1 LSTLIKDDP
10 LSRILF
16 GKTRRSIL
24 ALLFSHIDDAFYLR
38 QIVRMTN
45 AGQGAV
51 QRELAKLTSSGL
63 ITRKIMGKQIYF
75 QANPNCPVFDEIRKL
90 IIKTVGY
97 SDILKA
103 ALAPFEDRIRVA
115 FIYGSVARG
124 EEKKSSDVDVLIIG
138 DVDFSDIISAFQAS
152 QKMLGREINPTVY
165 PIAEFNIKIRKGH
178 HFLTQVI
185 DKPKVFLVGDENELK
200 RLASKRVAR

>member
-1 LSTLIKDDP
+1 
-10 LSRILF
+10 
-16 GKTRRSIL
+16 
-24 ALLFSHIDDAFYLR
+24 
-38 QIVRMTN
+38 MTN

>member
-24 ALLFSHIDDAFYLR
+24 ALLFSHTDDAFYLR
-38 QIVRMTN
+38 QIVRITG

-103 ALAPFEDRIRVA
+103 ALSPFEDRIRVA

-165 PIAEFNIKIRKGH
+165 PITEFNIKIRKGH
-178 HFLTQVI
+178 HFLAQVI

-200 RLASKRVAR
+200 RLASKRMAR